1 MAVRRGPITY
11 EIGPAYC
18 PRTQIWRRI
27 RPMTKQPEQAETAP
41 SDQFRERL
49 LDAMLEIA
57 PESGWT
63 IAAMDRAAQK
73 ASLSEG
79 QVLLAT
85 PHGVTD
91 LLDALGQRA
100 ARAAGE
106 RLRADDIPGLKVRE
120 RVRVG
125 VKAWLGALQPHKAA
139 VKRAAGTPANLLT
152 GPKGLWAAADAI
164 WSALGDKS
172 TDFNWYTK
180 RTTLS
185 AVLGSTL
192 AAWVGT
198 DDEAEI
204 DAFLDRRIENVMQFE
219 KLKGQVKD
227 AMAKA
232 PNPMDFF
239 GQRKG

>member
-1 MAVRRGPITY
+1 
-11 EIGPAYC
+11 
-18 PRTQIWRRI
+18 
-27 RPMTKQPEQAETAP
+27 MTNAPETAP

-57 PESGWT
+57 PETGWT
-63 IAAMDRAAQK
+63 MAGMDRAAQK
-73 ASLSEG
+73 TGLNEG

-91 LLDALGQRA
+91 LLEAFGVRA
-100 ARAAGE
+100 AMAAGA
-106 RLRADDIPGLKVRE
+106 RLKADDIPGLKVRA
-120 RVRVG
+120 RVRAG
-125 VKAWLGALQPHKAA
+125 VKAWLGALDPHKAA

-164 WSALGDKS
+164 WTALGDTS
-172 TDFNWYTK
+172 TDFNWYTT
-180 RTTLS
+180 RTVLS
-185 AVLGSTL
+185 GVLGSTL
-192 AAWVGT
+192 AAWIGT

-219 KLKGQVKD
+219 KFKAQAKD
-227 AMAKA
+227 AFAKA

-239 GQRKG
+239 GQRK

>member
-27 RPMTKQPEQAETAP
+27 RPMTKQPEQPETAP

-73 ASLSEG
+73 AGLSEG

-91 LLDALGQRA
+91 LLDALGRRA
-100 ARAAGE
+100 AKAAGE

>member
-1 MAVRRGPITY
+1 MTY
-11 EIGPAYC
+11 
-18 PRTQIWRRI
+18 
-27 RPMTKQPEQAETAP
+27 QPEQPETAP
-41 SDQFRERL
+41 SDRFRERL

-57 PESGWT
+57 PETGWT
-63 IAAMDRAAQK
+63 MAGMERAAQK
-73 ASLSEG
+73 AGLSEG

-85 PHGVTD
+85 PRGVTD
-91 LLDALGQRA
+91 LLDALGHRA
-100 ARAAGE
+100 AKAAGD
-106 RLRADDIPGLKVRE
+106 RLRADDIPGLKVRA

-125 VKAWLGALQPHKAA
+125 VKAWLAALQPHKAA

-152 GPKGLWAAADAI
+152 GPKGLWAASDTI
-164 WSALGDKS
+164 WAALGDKS

-180 RTTLS
+180 RATLS

>member
-1 MAVRRGPITY
+1 
-11 EIGPAYC
+11 
-18 PRTQIWRRI
+18 
-27 RPMTKQPEQAETAP
+27 MTDGSEAP

-63 IAAMDRAAQK
+63 LAAMDKAAAK
-73 ASLSEG
+73 AGLSEG

-91 LLDALGQRA
+91 LLEAFGQRA

-106 RLRADDIPGLKVRE
+106 RLKAADISAMKVRE
-120 RVRVG
+120 KVRTG
-125 VKAWLGALQPHKAA
+125 VKAWLAVLGPHKAA
-139 VKRAAGTPANLLT
+139 VKRAATTPANLLT

-164 WSALGDKS
+164 WTALGDKS

-180 RTTLS
+180 RTILS
-185 AVLGSTL
+185 GVIGTTL
-192 AAWVGT
+192 AAWMGT
-198 DDEAEI
+198 DDEAQV

-219 KLKGQVKD
+219 KFKAQAKD
-227 AMAKA
+227 AFAKM
-232 PNPMDFF
+232 PDPMDIF
-239 GQRKG
+239 GQRK

>member
-18 PRTQIWRRI
+18 PRTQIWRTI
-27 RPMTKQPEQAETAP
+27 RPMTDQTEQPETAP
-41 SDQFRERL
+41 SDHFRERL

-57 PESGWT
+57 PKSGWT

-73 ASLSEG
+73 AGLSEG

-192 AAWVGT
+192 AAWVGA

-239 GQRKG
+239 GQRK